1 VVKVSDEEGY
11 LFWDLPKKVQEQIV
25 AYTDPSEI
33 YDDGWFAL
41 EEDYFQEFFY
51 ELIEERLSKYGTEVK
66 AWRKFNP
73 MTLYYDQP
81 RGQGPYYAY
90 FTSDFDLG
98 GVEVQSFIETA
109 DTVKQNGI
117 VNNANLQ
124 FFEADKMA
132 YGKSHIAPN
141 LSGDAETITFS
152 IRISPAD
159 LRSEQMSSLTSYDN
173 FPFYIEDFEMRYRGR
188 DIGQGVFNGYWD
200 EKGSGHWV
208 DDTDYDELSW
218 AVVDEQVK
226 PVYMWLENSLKES
239 IYEWIVGVLSE
250 ISDGMTK
257 QDEYQYSAE
266 RAWDYWSENDYT
278 YFNLDGEKV

>member
-1 VVKVSDEEGY
+1 MVKVSDEEGY

-239 IYEWIVGVLSE
+239 IYEWIVGVLSK

-266 RAWDYWSENDYT
+266 RAWDYWGENDYT

>member
-1 VVKVSDEEGY
+1 MSDEKSY

-25 AYTDPSEI
+25 KDTDPSEI

-90 FTSDFDLG
+90 FTDDFDLDSDD
-98 GVEVQSFIETA
+98 VQSFIETA

-239 IYEWIVGVLSE
+239 IYEWIVGVLSK